1 MKTVGSHLANFL
13 AARHSSR
20 REFAVFLRFLLLQG
34 LVVLLYAWTFHVLM
48 EREGQSHSWFT
59 GVYWTLTVMTTLGFG
74 DITFQSDAGRLFS
87 VLVLISG
94 VFMLL
99 IVMPFVFVR
108 AVYEPWV
115 EQRNRSRMRGVRR
128 VPEDARDH
136 VLIASNDPIA
146 FALVRRLE
154 LAGVAAWIIE
164 PDEEIALRLRD
175 AGLPVIAGDMEDV
188 DTYDAARVE
197 RARLVFANSRDQENS
212 NIVLTVRERNPTVPI
227 VALVESEDSI
237 DVLQL
242 SGATHVL
249 PLTRQLG
256 EHLATRVRAGLTHA
270 NVIGH
275 VHGLQLAEFPVAGSP
290 FEGRAIRDLA
300 LREELGLTVVGVWRH
315 GRLLPARPD
324 LTLGPECVPV
334 VIGTPAQVAELD
346 EVLVIYNPNPHPVIV
361 LGGGKVGR
369 AAARALA
376 DRGIRVHM
384 VEKSPAQATR
394 ADGLVE
400 RLIVGDAADRHVLE
414 DAGIAHA
421 PSILLTTHDDA
432 MNIYL
437 TVYCRRLNP
446 DARILTRVTHERNIE
461 AIQRAGA
468 DFVLSYASLG
478 VHSVLAIVQRRDLVV
493 LGEGVDLF
501 HIPLPRALAGR
512 TLVEADLAAR
522 TGLNVIAVLSG
533 GDTVSLPGPDTRL
546 AAGTTLIAV
555 GAADDRERFR
565 AAFGREA

>member
-13 AARHSSR
+13 AARTSTR
-20 REFAVFLRFLLLQG
+20 RELAVFLRFLLLQAA
-34 LVVLLYAWTFHVLM
+34 LVGVYAWVFHWLM
-48 EREGQSHSWFT
+48 EREGQTHSWFT

-74 DITFQSDAGRLFS
+74 DITFHSDAGRIFS
-87 VLVLISG
+87 VVVLISG

-108 AVYEPWV
+108 AVYEPWI
-115 EQRNRSRMRGVRR
+115 EQRNRARMKGVRR
-128 VPEDARDH
+128 VPDDVRDH

-154 LAGVAAWIIE
+154 LAGIPAWIIE

-212 NIVLTVRERNPTVPI
+212 NIVLTVRERNDTVPI
-227 VALVESEDSI
+227 VALVESEESI
-237 DVLQL
+237 DVLEL
-242 SGATHVL
+242 SGANHVL
-249 PLTRQLG
+249 PLTQQLG
-256 EHLATRVRAGLTHA
+256 AHLANRVSAGLTHA

-290 FEGRAIRDLA
+290 FAGRPIRELA
-300 LREELGLTVVGVWRH
+300 LREELGLTVVGIWRN

-324 LTLGPECVPV
+324 VVLTTSCVPV
-334 VIGTPAQVAELD
+334 VIGTPEQVAALD

-369 AAARALA
+369 AAAQALRAR
-376 DRGIRVHM
+376 DVRVHM
-384 VEKSPAQATR
+384 VEKSPSYAAR
-394 ADGLVE
+394 AEGLVD
-400 RLIVGDAADRHVLE
+400 RLIVGDAADREVLE
-414 DAGIAHA
+414 QAGITQA

-446 DARILTRVTHERNIE
+446 SARILTRVTHERNIE

-478 VHSVLAIVQRRDLVV
+478 VHSVLSIVQRRELVV

-501 HIPLPRALAGR
+501 HIPLPRGLAGR
-512 TLVEADLAAR
+512 SLIEADIGAR
-522 TGLNVIAVLSG
+522 TGLNVIALLAA
-533 GDTVSLPGPDTRL
+533 GDEVQLPSAQTRL
-546 AAGTTLIAV
+546 AAGSTLIAV
-555 GAADDRERFR
+555 GAAEDRERFR
-565 AAFGREA
+565 EAFG

>member
-1 MKTVGSHLANFL
+1 MDMKTVGSHLANFL
-13 AARHSSR
+13 AARSSSR
-20 REFAVFLRFLLLQG
+20 REFAVFVRFLLLQAG
-34 LVVLLYAWTFHVLM
+34 VVAVYAWLFHWLM
-48 EREGQSHSWFT
+48 EREGQAHSWFT

-74 DITFQSDAGRLFS
+74 DITFHSDAGRVFS
-87 VLVLISG
+87 VVVLISG

-115 EQRNRSRMRGVRR
+115 EQRNRARMKSVRR
-128 VPEDARDH
+128 VPDDVRDH

-154 LAGVAAWIIE
+154 LAGIPAWIIE

-175 AGLPVIAGDMEDV
+175 AGLPVIAGDMEDA

-227 VALVESEDSI
+227 VSLVESEESI
-237 DVLQL
+237 DVLEL

-249 PLTRQLG
+249 PLTQQLG
-256 EHLATRVRAGLTHA
+256 EHLANRVSAGLTHA

-275 VHGLQLAEFPVAGSP
+275 VRGLQLAEFPVAGSP
-290 FEGRAIRDLA
+290 FEDRTIRDLA
-300 LREELGLTVVGVWRH
+300 LREELGLTVVGVWHH
-315 GRLLPARPD
+315 GRLVPARPE
-324 LTLGPECVPV
+324 LTLSAGCVPV

-369 AAARALA
+369 AAARALRA
-376 DRGIRVHM
+376 RGVQVHM
-384 VEKSPAQATR
+384 VEKSPTFATR
-394 ADGLVE
+394 AEGLVD
-400 RLIVGDAADRHVLE
+400 RLIVGDAADRDVLE
-414 DAGIAHA
+414 DAGITQA

-446 DARILTRVTHERNIE
+446 NARILTRVTHERNIE

-478 VHSVLAIVQRRDLVV
+478 VHSVLAIVQQRELVV

-501 HIPLPRALAGR
+501 HIPLPRSLGGR
-512 TLVEADLAAR
+512 TLGEAHIGAR
-522 TGLNVIAVLSG
+522 TGLNVIALLQ
-533 GDTVSLPGPDTRL
+533 DTDTISLPSADTRL
-546 AAGTTLIAV
+546 VAGCTLIAV
-555 GAADDRERFR
+555 GAAEDRERFR
-565 AAFGREA
+565 AAFG

>member
-13 AARHSSR
+13 AGRSSMR
-20 REFAVFLRFLLLQG
+20 RELAPFVRFLVLLAT
-34 LVVLLYAWTFHVLM
+34 VVLVYAWLFHVLM

-74 DITFQSDAGRLFS
+74 DITFHSDAGRLFS
-87 VLVLISG
+87 VVVLVSG

-115 EQRNRSRMRGVRR
+115 EQRNRAR
-128 VPEDARDH
+128 VKAIRALPDSVRDH

-154 LAGVAAWIIE
+154 LANIPAWIIE

-175 AGLPVIAGDMEDV
+175 AGLPVVAGDMEDAA
-188 DTYDAARVE
+188 TYEAARVD
-197 RARLVFANSRDQENS
+197 RARLVFANSKDQENS
-212 NIVLTVRERNPTVPI
+212 NIVLTVRDRNPTVPI
-227 VALVESEDSI
+227 VALVESEDSV
-237 DVLQL
+237 DVLEL

-249 PLTRQLG
+249 PLTQQLG
-256 EHLATRVRAGLTHA
+256 EHLANRVNAGVTHA
-270 NVIGH
+270 NVIGRFRN
-275 VHGLQLAEFPVAGSP
+275 LLLAEFPVAASP

-300 LREELGLTVVGVWRH
+300 LREELGLTVVGVWQQ
-315 GRLLPARPD
+315 GRLAAARPD
-324 LTLGPECVPV
+324 FVLTAQCVLV
-334 VIGTPAQVAELD
+334 VIGTTEQLAELD
-346 EVLVIYNPNPHPVIV
+346 EVLVIYNANPHPVIV

-369 AAARALA
+369 AAAATLRE
-376 DRGIRVHM
+376 RGVGVHM
-384 VEKSPAQATR
+384 VEKNPAFAPR
-394 ADGLVE
+394 GEILVDKF
-400 RLIVGDAADRHVLE
+400 IIGDAADRDVLNE
-414 DAGIAHA
+414 AGITEA

-446 DARILTRVTHERNIE
+446 KARILTRVTHERNIE

-468 DFVLSYASLG
+468 DVVLSYASLG
-478 VHSVLAIVQRRDLVV
+478 VNSVLAIVQRRELVL

-501 HIPLPRALAGR
+501 HVPVPRSLVGRSLA
-512 TLVEADLAAR
+512 EADLGAR
-522 TGLNVIAVLSG
+522 TGLNVIAMQDAADECRLA
-533 GDTVSLPGPDTRL
+533 GPDTRME
-546 AAGTTLIAV
+546 AGATLIAV
-555 GAADDRERFR
+555 GTPADRERLR
-565 AAFGREA
+565 AAFR